1 MMLLLDKFHLSP
13 WDLHNAIVTMLV
25 FSAFSKKVLYLI
37 SRYSSLQNIE
47 KASKAFELQDTLYR
61 KRIFVI
67 VHSNTINIAK

>member
-37 SRYSSLQNIE
+37 SRYPYLKNIE
-47 KASKAFELQDTLYR
+47 KASKAFERITGYTL
-61 KRIFVI
+61 
-67 VHSNTINIAK
+67 